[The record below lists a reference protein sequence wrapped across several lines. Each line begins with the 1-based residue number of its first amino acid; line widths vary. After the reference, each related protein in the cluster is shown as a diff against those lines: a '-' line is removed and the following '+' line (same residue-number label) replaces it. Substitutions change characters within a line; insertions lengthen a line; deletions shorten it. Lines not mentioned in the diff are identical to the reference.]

1 MLTTSLFLFFFF
13 IINCVSS
20 SWLSWVSLKRALVKF
35 DGRIGLTS
43 SLGVTKNRNG
53 WKVLPKYYSTYMK
66 KKKKKK
72 FYSAHQR
79 QQLNPDNYYYYYY
92 ITTGFEKWDG
102 TIVCILF
109 FFFRKQVR
117 KSAWKVQQL
126 LLLFC
131 QVQTSLSPA
140 TAFFFFFFFF
150 FFFLQRLL
158 ATMDL
163 LLWFFGTRVNRASR
177 CFCCWRDFVSI
188 GGGFIYRP
196 FTQQALPSR
205 GGNPPPI
212 YPLISSLCSIISSL
226 RLPVLLVYRLCITSN
241 HQPMTFKFQ
250 ASRPKNSCL
259 LLLLFSKKYSTSI
272 TYASTPRR
280 KISHCF
286 FFLLRQALLSFS
298 RRHDYYKWE
307 TSKFSVGSPTSI
319 AAISFWLDPTRL

>member
-1 MLTTSLFLFFFF
+1 
-13 IINCVSS
+13 
-20 SWLSWVSLKRALVKF
+20 
-35 DGRIGLTS
+35 
-43 SLGVTKNRNG
+43 
-53 WKVLPKYYSTYMK
+53 
-66 KKKKKK
+66 
-72 FYSAHQR
+72 
-79 QQLNPDNYYYYYY
+79 
-92 ITTGFEKWDG
+92 
-102 TIVCILF
+102 
-109 FFFRKQVR
+109 
-117 KSAWKVQQL
+117 
-126 LLLFC
+126 
-131 QVQTSLSPA
+131 
-140 TAFFFFFFFF
+140 
-150 FFFLQRLL
+150 
-158 ATMDL
+158 MDL

-319 AAISFWLDPTRL
+319 AAISFRLDPTRL

>member
-1 MLTTSLFLFFFF
+1 
-13 IINCVSS
+13 
-20 SWLSWVSLKRALVKF
+20 
-35 DGRIGLTS
+35 
-43 SLGVTKNRNG
+43 
-53 WKVLPKYYSTYMK
+53 
-66 KKKKKK
+66 
-72 FYSAHQR
+72 
-79 QQLNPDNYYYYYY
+79 
-92 ITTGFEKWDG
+92 
-102 TIVCILF
+102 
-109 FFFRKQVR
+109 
-117 KSAWKVQQL
+117 
-126 LLLFC
+126 
-131 QVQTSLSPA
+131 
-140 TAFFFFFFFF
+140 
-150 FFFLQRLL
+150 
-158 ATMDL
+158 MDL

-177 CFCCWRDFVSI
+177 CFCCWRGFVSI

-226 RLPVLLVYRLCITSN
+226 WLPVLLVYRLCITSN

-250 ASRPKNSCL
+250 ASRPKNSCLL

-319 AAISFWLDPTRL
+319 AAISFRLDPTRL